1 MIASRKKRHGFR
13 LVSLIV
19 LSLFLSGFLFVFTPT
34 SALAQ
39 EDSPFG
45 PDVVTATTTFNLHLR
60 EGPGTEH
67 PILATLPQGTVV
79 GFTGFTDDTG
89 DWVQVESA
97 DGHVGWVAAQF
108 LSNVPDGLQDHNADL
123 PAAEPA
129 AEAPEESPFGADVV
143 TATTTVN
150 LRLREGPG
158 AEHPIL
164 EVLPLGTIVGFTG
177 LTDETGD
184 WVQVDSA
191 DRPVGWVA
199 AQFLSNVPGGL
210 QVPSADA
217 PAAEPVAEPAA
228 EAPEES
234 PFGAD
239 VVTST
244 TTFNLYLREGPGT
257 EHPILTTLPQG
268 TVVGFT
274 GLTDETGDWVQVDS
288 GDGQVGWVAAQFLS
302 NVPSDLQ
309 VWVAES

>member
-1 MIASRKKRHGFR
+1 MIASRKKRQGFR

-45 PDVVTATTTFNLHLR
+45 PDVVTATTTFNLNLR

-108 LSNVPDGLQDHNADL
+108 LSNVPDDLQDHDADL

-129 AEAPEESPFGADVV
+129 ADAAEDAFSSDVV

-158 AEHPIL
+158 LEHQIL
-164 EVLPLGTIVGFTG
+164 EVLPQGTVVGFTG

-191 DRPVGWVA
+191 DRPVGWV
-199 AQFLSNVPGGL
+199 S
-210 QVPSADA
+210 
-217 PAAEPVAEPAA
+217 
-228 EAPEES
+228 
-234 PFGAD
+234 
-239 VVTST
+239 
-244 TTFNLYLREGPGT
+244 
-257 EHPILTTLPQG
+257 
-268 TVVGFT
+268 
-274 GLTDETGDWVQVDS
+274 
-288 GDGQVGWVAAQFLS
+288 AQFLS